1 MMLDGGGNPMDDT
14 SGETA
19 ARDIPAD
26 AAVGAAGPALLRV
39 ENLGVHFQSSEGV
52 FKAVDGIS
60 FSIRRGETLGIVGE
74 SGCGKSV
81 TSLAI
86 MGLVPQPA
94 GSIAEG
100 RILFEG
106 DDLARKT
113 AREMRH
119 IRGNEISMIFQEPM
133 TSLNPVYTVGEQII
147 EAIQLHEAVSN
158 AAARARAVEMLGLV
172 RIPNPESRV
181 DEYPHQM
188 SGGMRQ
194 RVMIA
199 LALACHP
206 KLLIADEPTTALD
219 VTIQAQILDLM
230 RDLRDRTGTATILI
244 THDLGVV
251 AELVDRVVVMYAG
264 RVVEEAS
271 VTDLF
276 TNPQHPYTLGLLGSI
291 PKLHL
296 EEEQLST
303 IEGTVPNPYD
313 MPTGCKFNPRCP
325 FADDRCRSEAP
336 PLAEMEP
343 GHRAACWRVP
353 LEEKVRA

>member
-1 MMLDGGGNPMDDT
+1 VLDDAGNRQGANAVSDPT
-14 SGETA
+14 AAA
-19 ARDIPAD
+19 ARDTD
-26 AAVGAAGPALLRV
+26 QALLSV
-39 ENLGVHFQSSEGV
+39 ENLGVHFRSSEGV
-52 FKAVDGIS
+52 FAAVDGIS
-60 FSIRRGETLGIVGE
+60 FSVRRGETLGIVGE

-94 GSIAEG
+94 GSIAQG

-106 DDLARKT
+106 EDLAGKS
-113 AREMRH
+113 AREMRR

-133 TSLNPVYTVGEQII
+133 TSLNPVYTVGDQII
-147 EAIQLHEAVSN
+147 EAIQLHESVSN
-158 AAARARAVEMLGLV
+158 AEARRRAIEMLGLV

-251 AELVDRVVVMYAG
+251 AEVVHRVVVMYAG
-264 RVVEEAS
+264 RIVEEAP
-271 VTDLF
+271 VEDLF

-296 EEEQLST
+296 EEEQLAT

-313 MPTGCKFNPRCP
+313 MPSGCKFNPRCP
-325 FADDRCRSEAP
+325 FSDDRCRSEVP
-336 PLAEMEP
+336 PLAELAP
-343 GHRAACWRVP
+343 GHRAACWRAP
-353 LEEKVRA
+353 LEEKVLA